1 MSGPHAPSDL
11 VPVGRVG
18 RPHGLDGAFV
28 VERPSD
34 DERRYAVGARLFVD
48 GELAT
53 VVLTRRA
60 GGRRR
65 AIKLDRAV
73 ERGQQLAVD
82 RADLPPTEPGQFY
95 VFELVGL
102 AVVDESGREVG
113 SVQDVLTGVAND
125 NLVLSTGALVP
136 MIEDAV
142 LEIDAAA
149 GRVVVSA
156 GFLD

>member
-1 MSGPHAPSDL
+1 MPQL

-34 DERRYAVGARLFVD
+34 DDRRYQVGGVLLVD
-48 GELAT
+48 GVPAT
-53 VVLTRRA
+53 IVLSRRA

-65 AIKLDRAV
+65 AIKLDRPV

-82 RADLPPTEPGQFY
+82 RADLPPADEGHFY

-102 AVVDESGREVG
+102 TVVDETGREAAT
-113 SVQDVLTGVAND
+113 VLEVRPGVAND
-125 NLVLSTGALVP
+125 ILALSDGALVP

-142 LEIDAAA
+142 LEIDLE
-149 GRVVVSA
+149 GSRVVVA
-156 GFLD
+156 AAFLG

>member
-1 MSGPHAPSDL
+1 MPEL

-34 DERRYAVGARLFVD
+34 DDRRYQVGGVLLVD
-48 GELAT
+48 GEPAT
-53 VVLTRRA
+53 IVLSRRA
-60 GGRRR
+60 GARRR
-65 AIKLDRAV
+65 AIKLDRPV

-82 RADLPPTEPGQFY
+82 RADLPPADEGHFY

-102 AVVDESGREVG
+102 AVVDESGREVAT
-113 SVQDVLTGVAND
+113 VREVRPGVRTTI
-125 NLVLSTGALVP
+125 SSSRPEALVP

-142 LEIDAAA
+142 LEIDIE
-149 GRVVVSA
+149 GERVVVA
-156 GFLD
+156 AAFLD

>member
-1 MSGPHAPSDL
+1 MPEF

-28 VERPSD
+28 VERPSG
-34 DERRYAVGARLFVD
+34 DEQRYAVGARLYVD
-48 GELAT
+48 GEPAT
-53 VVLTRRA
+53 VVLSRRA

-65 AIKLDRAV
+65 AVKLDREVA
-73 ERGQQLAVD
+73 RGQQLAVD
-82 RADLPPTEPGQFY
+82 RADLPSPEPGHFY

-102 AVVDESGREVG
+102 AVVDETGAPVG
-113 SVQDVLTGVAND
+113 TVRDVLPGSAND
-125 NLVLSTGALVP
+125 NLVLSTGTLVP

-149 GRVVVSA
+149 GRVVVAAS
-156 GFLD
+156 FLD

>member
-1 MSGPHAPSDL
+1 MPEL

-34 DERRYAVGARLFVD
+34 DDRRYEIGGVLLVD
-48 GELAT
+48 GEPAT
-53 VVLTRRA
+53 IVLSRRA

-65 AIKLDRAV
+65 AIKLDRPV

-82 RADLPPTEPGQFY
+82 RADLPPADEGHFY

-102 AVVDESGREVG
+102 AVVDDSGREVAT
-113 SVQDVLTGVAND
+113 VLEVRPGVAND
-125 NLVLSTGALVP
+125 NLALSTGGLVP

-142 LEIDAAA
+142 LEIDVEGSRIVVAAA
-149 GRVVVSA
+149 
-156 GFLD
+156 FLD